1 MKKHDERLNVG
12 LGNCITAKL
21 KWYMQMFI
29 DFYGFLYWRKSCLFI
44 KNNIAK
50 YYPSTC
56 FLAHKQSDG
65 EFKKLKSWNDL

>member
-29 DFYGFLYWRKSCLFI
+29 DFYGFLY
-44 KNNIAK
+44 
-50 YYPSTC
+50 
-56 FLAHKQSDG
+56 
-65 EFKKLKSWNDL
+65 